1 MRLCVA
7 GGALA
12 GLLAAAPADKQR
24 ALRVGY
30 RHLPP
35 IHLVDEHGRLR
46 GPVYELLTLAAA
58 KRRIRLEWVHS
69 PEGPEAAL
77 RSGKVDLWPLLADL
91 PERRRFLTIS
101 RPYVRSNW
109 WLIARQ
115 DSGIRTVNDVAG
127 HRLLRTPE
135 RLSAMLAAR
144 YAPGARVKEVA
155 SLNDALQMLCR
166 GEADLLLA
174 VQALN
179 GQLPSAGADCD
190 LTKMK
195 VLALPGAVLNFG
207 IGARRG
213 ARRAEAAA
221 QALQSAVVELF
232 DKGEMAAIWLRWGL
246 VGSDTRMLTDVLAAE
261 RFNRALIALAV
272 LLLVALTAA
281 FRQTLRFRK
290 AHAAAQAA
298 AEAKQNFLANMSHEI
313 RTPLNAVIGMT
324 GLLLDTPLNDEQ
336 RRYGEVIR
344 TSAESLLALLNDIL
358 DFSKIEAGKLT
369 LETLDF
375 DLETVVDECAALLA
389 QRAQEKGLEFVCSLA
404 PDVPVFLRGDPW
416 RLRQILV
423 NLGGN
428 AVKFTHEG
436 EVAVRVNLEQETEQE
451 AVLHFS
457 VKDTGI
463 GIPPDKLPLLFEK
476 FTQADSS
483 TTRKYG
489 GTGLGLAIARQL
501 TEMMGGRIG
510 VVSEEGKGSEFWF
523 TVRFG
528 KQPGCKRPMAP
539 PADIRGAR
547 VLIVDDNATNRE
559 ILVAQCRFWGLE
571 PEETPDGR
579 AALRALHRARA
590 AGVPFR
596 ACIVDMQMPEMDGAA
611 LARLIKSDDA
621 LKQIPLVL
629 MTSMGRP
636 GDTAQIRKMGFAV
649 CLTKPVR
656 PSELLNCL
664 TSVLGG
670 GDQAVSRESG
680 KPRHKAVPKLRQ
692 RPMRVLVAEDNV
704 ANQQV
709 MLGLLNKLGL
719 RADAVANGAEAIRAL
734 QSIPYDVVLMDVEMP
749 EMDGL
754 EATRRIRNGQSGVR
768 SRQVP
773 IIAMTAHALHGDR
786 ERCLQAGMNDYLAKP
801 VELSA
806 LVRTLD
812 RWLPQDAGP
821 AGDAV
826 RSPADPSPGSSTVPD
841 GVVFDKAGV
850 LARLMHDEDL
860 ARKVTQAFLDDT
872 PRQIEVLREY
882 LQTGDLIR
890 LERQAHSIK
899 GASASV
905 GGEAL
910 RAAAW
915 EMERAAK
922 AGDLGAAKTCLPKLE
937 QEFDRLKQAI
947 LTSL

>member
-7 GGALA
+7 GSALA
-12 GLLAAAPADKQR
+12 GLLAAAPVNNQR
-24 ALRVGY
+24 ALRMGY

-58 KRRIRLEWVHS
+58 ERRIRLQWVHS
-69 PEGPEAAL
+69 PEGPEEAL
-77 RSGKVDLWPLLADL
+77 RSGKVDLWPLLADV

-101 RPYVRSNW
+101 RPYLRSNW

-115 DSGIRTVNDVAG
+115 GSGIRTVNDAAG
-127 HRLLRTPE
+127 HLLLRTPGQ
-135 RLSAMLAAR
+135 LSAMLAAR
-144 YAPGARVKEVA
+144 HVPGARVKEVA
-155 SLNDALQMLCR
+155 TLSDALQMLCR
-166 GEADLLLA
+166 GEADLVLA
-174 VQALN
+174 VQTFN
-179 GQLPSAGADCD
+179 GQLPSAGTGCD
-190 LTKMK
+190 LTQMK

-213 ARRAEAAA
+213 DRRAEQAAA
-221 QALQSAVVELF
+221 ALQSAIVELF

-246 VGSDTRMLTDVLAAE
+246 VGSDTRMLADVLAAE

-290 AHAAAQAA
+290 AHQAAQAA

-375 DLETVVDECAALLA
+375 DLETVIDECAALPA

-404 PDVPVFLRGDPW
+404 PDVPVYLRGDPW
-416 RLRQILV
+416 RLRQILL

-436 EVAVRVNLEQETEQE
+436 EVVVRVNLEEETEQE
-451 AVLHFS
+451 AVLRFS

-463 GIPPDKLPLLFEK
+463 GIPPDKLPSLFEK

-489 GTGLGLAIARQL
+489 GTGLGLAIAKQL

-510 VVSEEGKGSEFWF
+510 AVSQEGKGSEFWF

-528 KQPGCKRPMAP
+528 KQPGRKREVAP
-539 PADIRGAR
+539 PPDIRGAR

-559 ILVAQCRFWGLE
+559 ILMAQCRSWGLE
-571 PEETPDGR
+571 PEETPDAR

-590 AGVPFR
+590 AGAPFQ
-596 ACIVDMQMPEMDGAA
+596 ACIVDMQMPETDGAA

-636 GDTAQIRKMGFAV
+636 GDAAQIRRMGFAA

-664 TSVLGG
+664 TTVLAGADRHVG
-670 GDQAVSRESG
+670 RDSS
-680 KPRHKAVPKLRQ
+680 KSRHKPVPKLRE

-709 MLGLLNKLGL
+709 MLGLLSKLGL
-719 RADAVANGAEAIRAL
+719 RADAVANGAEAVKAL

-754 EATRRIRNGQSGVR
+754 EATRRIRSGQSGAQR
-768 SRQVP
+768 QQVP
-773 IIAMTAHALHGDR
+773 IVAMTAHALHGDR

-806 LVRTLD
+806 LIRTLD
-812 RWLPQDAGP
+812 HWLPKDPAPAENPPPATTGQSSAP
-821 AGDAV
+821 AGV
-826 RSPADPSPGSSTVPD
+826 PAS
-841 GVVFDKAGV
+841 VVFDKAGV
-850 LARLMHDEDL
+850 LARLMHDEEL

-872 PRQIEVLREY
+872 PRQIEALRQY
-882 LQTGDLIR
+882 LQSGDLIR

-910 RAAAW
+910 RVAAW
-915 EMERAAK
+915 ELERAAK